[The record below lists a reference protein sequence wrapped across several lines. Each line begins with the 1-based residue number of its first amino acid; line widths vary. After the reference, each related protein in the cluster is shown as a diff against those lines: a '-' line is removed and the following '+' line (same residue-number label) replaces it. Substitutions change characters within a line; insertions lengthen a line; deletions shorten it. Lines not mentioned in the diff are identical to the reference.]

1 MLNLAHTIISLGI
14 FWTSFNR
21 ALLMGKDTRPEII
34 LSMSFLG
41 MMGIAMTIAPYA
53 WGTCITVPLVVFEAA
68 ILVVQGV
75 TGRLWS
81 KGVPAQFRK
90 P

>member
-21 ALLMGKDTRPEII
+21 ALLMEKSTRIEIA
-34 LSMSFLG
+34 LCMSFLG
-41 MMGIAMTIAPYA
+41 TMGLAMTIAPYA

-68 ILVVQGV
+68 ILIVQGV

-81 KGVPAQFRK
+81 KGVPAQFRR
-90 P
+90 